1 MNAKK
6 RPVSIL
12 ALACLY
18 VITGIFG
25 FARHLHG
32 FGQPDFIW
40 IELTEVLAVIAGA
53 FMFLGQNWARW
64 LALAWMAFHVAL
76 SLAVPRTLVVHSVIF
91 VLIAWLLL
99 RPEARE
105 YFRVDK
111 AVASG

>member
-12 ALACLY
+12 ALACVY
-18 VITGIFG
+18 AITGIFG
-25 FARHLHG
+25 FARNLHA

-40 IELTEVLAVIAGA
+40 IELTEVLAVIAGL
-53 FMFLGQNWARW
+53 FMFLGRDWARW

-76 SLAVPRTLVVHSVIF
+76 SLAVPRTLVVHLMIF

-99 RPEARE
+99 RPEARL
-105 YFRVDK
+105 YFSV
-111 AVASG
+111 G